1 MAITSSLAYIYSS
14 CQDRV
19 PYTNRQRLL
28 ATDNAYEIRLGD
40 QQYKQLLQ
48 KYQEDILPPSH
59 RASVTV
65 QRVGGRIAHAAGT
78 FARQWKKSNPE
89 FEYNDAP
96 FTYTVVRSDEANA
109 FVLPGNHVFVLTG
122 LFKYVHNEDELAS
135 ILGHETSHVI
145 ARHSG
150 ERLTEGLLQALIS
163 RLSIVIDPSL
173 TLFSILVPAQ
183 TFLYSLPH
191 SREQEEEAD
200 QIGLVLASEACY
212 DPKAAKH
219 VFSRMQDDSGQRM
232 PPEFLSTH
240 PSYDT
245 RLTLF
250 DKWMPEAIER
260 YERDGGGK
268 CSAIRSEM
276 KRARIV
282 AAQMHDRRG
291 T

>member
-1 MAITSSLAYIYSS
+1 
-14 CQDRV
+14 
-19 PYTNRQRLL
+19 
-28 ATDNAYEIRLGD
+28 
-40 QQYKQLLQ
+40 
-48 KYQEDILPPSH
+48 
-59 RASVTV
+59 
-65 QRVGGRIAHAAGT
+65 
-78 FARQWKKSNPE
+78 
-89 FEYNDAP
+89 
-96 FTYTVVRSDEANA
+96 
-109 FVLPGNHVFVLTG
+109 
-122 LFKYVHNEDELAS
+122 
-135 ILGHETSHVI
+135 
-145 ARHSG
+145 
-150 ERLTEGLLQALIS
+150 LTEGLLQALIS
-163 RLSIVIDPSL
+163 RLSILIYPSL

-219 VFSRMQDDSGQRM
+219 VFSRMQDDSGQMM

-250 DKWMPEAIER
+250 EKWMPEAIER
-260 YERDGGGK
+260 YERDGGSK
-268 CSAIRSEM
+268 CSVIRSEM

-282 AAQMHDRRG
+282 AAQMHDRRR

>member
-1 MAITSSLAYIYSS
+1 MIGAGWVRVRGSRTPLRSSIRRIQSESSKRVPPLAKRSGPGEQGHQGHSRKSKSIPPYLVLGVGVPAMAITSSLAYIYSS

-40 QQYKQLLQ
+40 QQVTQGQGTLASYWWWSFLTKPLSSLAQYKQLLQ

-122 LFKYVHNEDELAS
+122 LFKYVHNEVRSSL
-135 ILGHETSHVI
+135 LGINCTSSLVHPHLVI
-145 ARHSG
+145 HCIFSSS
-150 ERLTEGLLQALIS
+150 TLLC
-163 RLSIVIDPSL
+163 
-173 TLFSILVPAQ
+173 T
-183 TFLYSLPH
+183 T
-191 SREQEEEAD
+191 
-200 QIGLVLASEACY
+200 
-212 DPKAAKH
+212 
-219 VFSRMQDDSGQRM
+219 
-232 PPEFLSTH
+232 
-240 PSYDT
+240 
-245 RLTLF
+245 
-250 DKWMPEAIER
+250 
-260 YERDGGGK
+260 
-268 CSAIRSEM
+268 
-276 KRARIV
+276 
-282 AAQMHDRRG
+282 
-291 T
+291 